1 LDQWFEGLRKLK
13 AVVGLLG
20 AIFAALT
27 ATLTVTFWPA
37 SDQWL
42 RTRGLEKLE
51 RYIQDFRLTPMSD
64 VRLCDLVP
72 ADNEPLLSKHFICR
86 VDLVEG
92 TLHWDVA
99 FTLNGGIEYSDGE
112 VTRP

>member
-1 LDQWFEGLRKLK
+1 MKL
-13 AVVGLLG
+13 VVGLLG
-20 AIFAALT
+20 AIFALLTAALT
-27 ATLTVTFWPA
+27 VAFWPA

-42 RTRGLEKLE
+42 RSRGLEKLE

-72 ADNEPLLSKHFICR
+72 ADDEPLLSKHFICSVGL
-86 VDLVEG
+86 VDG

-99 FTLNGGIEYSDGE
+99 FTSNGGIEYTDGE
-112 VTRP
+112 VTKP